1 VSSRYEL
8 TEEQLATLNAPL
20 DAKRVKTRESGRG
33 PALSYLETHDVIRM
47 ANGIFGIGKW
57 GHEIVDLRQIPGV
70 MVTSRDGKTGYQT
83 GYVCIV
89 RLIVQGCIPVSG
101 VGYGDAVE
109 YRDSAPVTAHELAA
123 KEAESDALKRALKNF
138 GDQFGLALYDKAAG
152 QNGHLT
158 YDSPA
163 PTPGPSH
170 GEAPQASTPVQT
182 TVVPGTDGWTWPFG
196 KHKGATLADT
206 PDAYLDW
213 FLEKSDKEDIKDR
226 IRQYREGFVG
236 VGASGAFD
244 DDIPFMPTIDGLGG

>member
-1 VSSRYEL
+1 MSSRYEF

-20 DAKRVKTRESGRG
+20 DAKRVKTRDSGRG
-33 PALSYLETHDVIRM
+33 AALSYLETHDVIRM
-47 ANGIFGIGKW
+47 ANAIFGIGKW

-70 MVTSRDGKTGYQT
+70 TVTGRDGKVGHQT

-109 YRDSAPVTAHELAA
+109 YRESAPVTAHELAA

-163 PTPGPSH
+163 PTPDGSTGHVPEASEPVPPSRS
-170 GEAPQASTPVQT
+170 G
-182 TVVPGTDGWTWPFG
+182 DGWTWPFG
-196 KHKGATLADT
+196 KHKGSTLADT

-226 IRQYREGFVG
+226 IRQYRASFVG
-236 VGASGAFD
+236 VGAAGEQSGFYDSDPDA
-244 DDIPFMPTIDGLGG
+244 DIVF